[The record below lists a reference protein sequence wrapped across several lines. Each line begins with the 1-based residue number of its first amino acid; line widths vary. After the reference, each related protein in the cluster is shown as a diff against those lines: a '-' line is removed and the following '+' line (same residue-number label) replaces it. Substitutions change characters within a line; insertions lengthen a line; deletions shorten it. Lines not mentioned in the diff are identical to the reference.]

1 MPKSVPILS
10 VALSH
15 AELIRLVSPRILS
28 QYPSA
33 GVIEHWVIDIVQL
46 QGGLRFDLIAP
57 AREARR

>member
-1 MPKSVPILS
+1 MPNSVPILS

-33 GVIEHWVIDIVQL
+33 GIIEHWVIDIVQL
-46 QGGLRFDLIAP
+46 KGGLRFDLIAP
-57 AREARR
+57 GEARR